1 MGHWLLI
8 AQLIDLNYRD
18 MIISISSADCKK
30 QTAEKESGGKK
41 TEPKST
47 WTTASHSV

>member
-18 MIISISSADCKK
+18 MIISISSADCKNRQQRK
-30 QTAEKESGGKK
+30 CQEENK

-47 WTTASHSV
+47 WTTAYHSV